1 MVVAA
6 LSELPVVA
14 NEFRPVQRHVDVF
27 GRATFE
33 GDRMLRQQNHNFS
46 PHGLRFALLAALTVT
61 AVWSQSTQGGVRGAV
76 SDAQG
81 ATMSSVKIS
90 LDNDGTGEVRSA
102 LTNEAGAYDFS
113 SVIPGT
119 YTVIAESPSFK
130 RFERKNVI
138 VGTQEFL
145 TVDIQMEL
153 GSVKESIMVTDQVP
167 LVESSNASQGQVLD
181 NQKLVDL
188 PNLGR
193 NPFMMS
199 KLSQNV
205 EPVGPPAYN
214 RMEDQSGSSMIS
226 IAGGPVRGNNYLLD
240 GIPITDMNNRAIIIP
255 TIEAV
260 QEVKIQANTYDA
272 EMARTGGG
280 MFNTLM
286 RSGTNDWHGSAYGH
300 LRRTSW
306 DANSFFS
313 NAAGIPITDQPN
325 TTWGASFGG
334 PVMVPKL
341 YNGKNRTF
349 FYLAVEHYDDTQS
362 DSSQFSAPT
371 LLERAG
377 NFSQSK
383 GVTVIDPTT
392 GAPFPNNIIPAGR
405 INPVGQAIANTYAL
419 PTSTPSAYGATDVT
433 AASTIKARAV
443 QYTAKID
450 EDFTKWWHAGLS
462 YLRYYSLEPGDTWF
476 NSPSTP
482 SGWRLQRRVDA
493 TQLNNQFTINP
504 TTVLA
509 VRYGF
514 NRFPNYTYN
523 SSQGFN
529 IASLG
534 FSPSYAN
541 SIAPALAEF
550 PYVQMNSLYTLGDSG
565 DDSYYVES
573 SKNVSAVLSKYVGRH
588 NLKGGFDYRKLST
601 SGYSLSYPT
610 GNYNFSGTTYTGVD
624 LGDLLLGTPYSRQA
638 DTSTKL
644 TDNIGYYGAYLQDD
658 FRLSPKLTFNF
669 GIRWEQEGGVTEG
682 NNGLLVG
689 FNRTVAN
696 VLASSVTGIS
706 PKGAVEYAGLNGN
719 PTSVGNYNSN
729 KWSPRIGVA
738 WQVNGKTVV
747 RAGYGIFW
755 APQIAL
761 GAPINTLGY
770 SATTSFTGST
780 DASGTNL
787 AATLTNPFP
796 AGLVQ
801 PSGNTLGTAAGLG
814 QSFSLVD
821 PNAKSP
827 MVQQYSID
835 VQRELPGNIAFE
847 IGYVGSHTTHLT
859 LGTGN
864 ININAL
870 NPSYLGQGA
879 AALNQTVVN
888 PYYGHITTGT
898 LSQTTVPQY
907 FLDLPFSTYG
917 PINLLFS
924 SQNHAAYN
932 SMVLKAQKRMS
943 KGVTFLSTFTW
954 SRNMDESSGGPGNS
968 LNGGNQSAPQNPYNL
983 AAEYSLANIDTPLRW
998 ASSLSY
1004 ELPVGRGKTFLNN
1017 NRALDYFLG
1026 GWSVNAVAVYQTG
1039 FPLQIYQ
1046 SNANSQYGYGAQR
1059 PNATGLTSGTS
1070 GSVEDR
1076 LANYINLAAFSI
1088 APQGTFG
1095 NVGRTLSLL
1104 GPGQKNWDLS
1114 VFKSVLIRERLNAQF
1129 RCEALNAFNSPLFAS
1144 PSTNASSSTFGHI
1157 TSQSNF
1163 ARQLQLAVRFS
1174 F

>member
-1 MVVAA
+1 MTKHSTQKHLACMAQLSLVTALAAA
-6 LSELPVVA
+6 LSW
-14 NEFRPVQRHVDVF
+14 
-27 GRATFE
+27 G
-33 GDRMLRQQNHNFS
+33 
-46 PHGLRFALLAALTVT
+46 
-61 AVWSQSTQGGVRGAV
+61 QSTQGGLRGTV
-76 SDAQG
+76 IDAQG
-81 ATMSSVKIS
+81 AAMAAVKIT
-90 LDNDGTGEVRSA
+90 LVNDATGEPRTA
-102 LTNEAGAYDFS
+102 LTNSAGDYDFS
-113 SVIPGT
+113 LVVPSTYSVT
-119 YTVIAESPSFK
+119 AEAPSFK

-138 VGTQEFL
+138 IGTQEFL
-145 TVDIQMEL
+145 TVDVKLEL
-153 GSVKESIMVTDQVP
+153 GSVTESVMVTDQVP

-199 KLSQNV
+199 KLSSNV

-255 TIEAV
+255 AIEAV

-286 RSGTNDWHGSAYGH
+286 KSGTNDWHGSAYGH

-313 NAAGIPITDQPN
+313 NAAGLPITDQPN

-334 PVMVPKL
+334 RVWIPKL
-341 YNGKNRTF
+341 YDGKNKTF

-362 DSSQFSAPT
+362 DSAQFSTPT
-371 LLERAG
+371 LLERQG

-383 GVTVIDPTT
+383 GISVIDPLT
-392 GAPFPNNIIPAGR
+392 GIQFPNNIIPANR
-405 INPVGQAIANTYAL
+405 LSPVGLALASTYAL
-419 PTSTPSAYGATDVT
+419 PTSTPSSYGATDVT

-443 QYTAKID
+443 QYTGKLD
-450 EDFTKWWHAGLS
+450 EDFTKWWHSSLS

-493 TQLNNQFTINP
+493 TQLNNAFTLNP

-514 NRFPNYTYN
+514 NRFPNYDYN

-534 FSPSYAN
+534 FNPAYAN
-541 SIAPALAEF
+541 SISPAMAEF
-550 PYVQMNSLYTLGDSG
+550 PYVQMNNFYSLGDSG
-565 DDSYYVES
+565 DNSYYVEY
-573 SKNVSAVLSKYVGRH
+573 SKNVSASVSKYIGRH
-588 NLKGGFDYRKLST
+588 SFKAGFDYRRLST
-601 SGYSLSYPT
+601 AGSSLNYPT
-610 GNYNFSGTTYTGVD
+610 GDYVFNSTNYTGSD
-624 LGDLLLGTPYSRQA
+624 LGDLLLGTPYQRQG
-638 DTSTKL
+638 DTTTKL
-644 TDNIGYYGAYLQDD
+644 TDNINYYGAYVQDD
-658 FRLSPKLTFNF
+658 YRLSNKLTLNL
-669 GIRWEQEGGVTEG
+669 GLRWEREAGLTEQ
-682 NNGLLVG
+682 NNGLVVD
-689 FNRTVAN
+689 FNGSAAN
-696 VLASSVTGIS
+696 PLASQVTGIS
-706 PKGAVEYAGLNGN
+706 PKGEIEYAGLNGA

-729 KWSPRIGVA
+729 KFGPRIGVA
-738 WQVNGKTVV
+738 WQMNDKTVM
-747 RAGYGIFW
+747 RGGYGIFW

-761 GAPINTLGY
+761 GAPISTLGY

-780 DASGTNL
+780 DSAGNL
-787 AATLTNPFP
+787 VSSLANPFP
-796 AGLVQ
+796 SGLVQ
-801 PSGNTLGTAAGLG
+801 PSANTLGTSAGLG

-821 PNAKSP
+821 PNAHSP
-827 MVQQYSID
+827 MVQQYSVD
-835 VQRELPGNIAFE
+835 VQRELPGNVAFE
-847 IGYVGSHTTHLT
+847 VGYVGSHTTHLT

-870 NPSYLGQGA
+870 NPSYLSQGSSTLQA
-879 AALNQTVVN
+879 QVTN
-888 PYYGHITTGT
+888 PYAGHITTGT
-898 LSQTTVPQY
+898 LSQATVPQY
-907 FLDLPFSTYG
+907 FLDLPYSTYG
-917 PINLLFS
+917 PINEIFS
-924 SQNHAAYN
+924 DKNHARYD
-932 SMVLKAQKRMS
+932 SLIMKAQKRFS
-943 KGVTFLSTFTW
+943 HGLTFLSTFTW

-968 LNGGNQSAPQNPYNL
+968 LNGGNQNAPQNPYNL

-998 ASSLSY
+998 ATSLSY
-1004 ELPVGRGKTFLNN
+1004 ELPVGRGKAFLNGS
-1017 NRALDYFLG
+1017 RLADYFVG
-1026 GWSVNAVAVYQTG
+1026 GWTVNAVGVYQTG

-1046 SNANSQYGYGAQR
+1046 ANANSQYGYGVQR
-1059 PNATGLTSGTS
+1059 PNATGIASGTS
-1070 GSVEDR
+1070 GSVESR
-1076 LANYINLAAFSI
+1076 LYDYINPAAF
-1088 APQGTFG
+1088 AVAAQGTFG

-1129 RCEALNAFNSPLFAS
+1129 RCEALNAFNSPLFSS
-1144 PSTNASSSTFGHI
+1144 PNTNFSAKNFGQV
-1157 TSQSNF
+1157 TSQANF
-1163 ARQLQLAVRFS
+1163 SRQLQLALRFS